1 MMLKNFR
8 TYQMAR
14 SFYFNC
20 RGLKMKG
27 HCKDQFDRALLSIV
41 LNLAEGSGKL
51 TAKDKRRFYAIAF
64 GWFIHLLLDCGYGG
78 ELIRTFFWP
87 LPGAATF
94 CPLWNIYPW
103 AESIDAILLVL
114 WLVHEEVHSYIKD
127 YF

>member
-1 MMLKNFR
+1 MMLENFR
-8 TYQMAR
+8 TYQLAR

-64 GWFIHLLLDCGYGG
+64 GSLREVQALLDLNGYDRALKLSDPLAASLYR
-78 ELIRTFFWP
+78 LIQRP
-87 LPGAATF
+87 VA
-94 CPLWNIYPW
+94 
-103 AESIDAILLVL
+103 
-114 WLVHEEVHSYIKD
+114 
-127 YF
+127 